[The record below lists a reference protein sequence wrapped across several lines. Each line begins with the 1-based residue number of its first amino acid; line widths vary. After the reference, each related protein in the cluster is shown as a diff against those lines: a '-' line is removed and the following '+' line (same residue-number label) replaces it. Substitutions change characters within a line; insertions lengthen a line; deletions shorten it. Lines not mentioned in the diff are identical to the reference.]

1 LPAGGSRHSQMIGFG
16 GDRVLELWPAELCAA
31 IPEWLPRVSRMPGPF
46 ESSWVKA
53 FETSL
58 RI

>member
-1 LPAGGSRHSQMIGFG
+1 MIGFG

-31 IPEWLPRVSRMPGPF
+31 IPELLARVLRMPGPF
-46 ESSWVKA
+46 ESRGVKA

>member
-1 LPAGGSRHSQMIGFG
+1 MIGFG

-31 IPEWLPRVSRMPGPF
+31 IPELLARVLRMPGPF